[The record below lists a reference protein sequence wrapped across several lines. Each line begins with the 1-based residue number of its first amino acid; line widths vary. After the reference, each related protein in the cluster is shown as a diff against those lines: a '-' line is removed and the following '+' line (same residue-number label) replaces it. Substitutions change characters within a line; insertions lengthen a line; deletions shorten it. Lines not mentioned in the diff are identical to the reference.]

1 MERNCSLIRVSA
13 GLAVLIFGVLLSPF
27 AQARQNQG
35 TVPPNVFGSVTQGNA
50 APGTISLSIADAID
64 RALKYNLG
72 SVIATQDSRVSAA
85 EHLRAL
91 SELLPKINATVSETY
106 QQIDLAAFGFTSFPG
121 VAPVVGPFT
130 VADARAHYSQPA
142 LDMKLLHDLRAASE
156 RLTASNLA
164 QQDVREF
171 VVLVT
176 TDLYLEAVAGASRVD
191 AAQAELKSA
200 QAVYDRAVDLKDS
213 GIIPGIDLLRSEVQ
227 LQTQQQRVLAVE
239 NGLAKQRLNLARAI
253 GLPQGQAFSQ
263 TDSFVTTSTA
273 IPPLE
278 QALVTAME
286 SRADYRR
293 AEALVRAAEESRK
306 AATSRRLPSVGF
318 YADYGAIGENPWN
331 SHGTVTIQTT
341 LLVPIYTG
349 ERTKA
354 EVMESEGMLEQRKA
368 EAANLKG
375 RIEYELRTANLD
387 IQSAAQQVRVAQQ
400 ARDLARQQLTQAQDR
415 FAAGVTNG
423 LEVTQSQ
430 DSVVA
435 SDENYISSLYALN
448 VAEASL
454 ARAMGTA
461 EKTIK
466 SFFGGK

>member
-13 GLAVLIFGVLLSPF
+13 GLVFIIFGVLLSPF
-27 AQARQNQG
+27 AQARQNQV

-50 APGTISLSIADAID
+50 APGTVSLSIADAID

-72 SVIATQDSRVSAA
+72 SVIAEQDSRISAA
-85 EHLRAL
+85 ERLRDL
-91 SELLPKINATVSETY
+91 SELLPKINVTVSETY

-121 VAPVVGPFT
+121 VATVVGPFN
-130 VADARAHYSQPA
+130 VSDARVHYSQPA
-142 LDMKLLHDLRAASE
+142 LDMKLVHDLRAASE

-191 AAQAELKSA
+191 AAQAQLKTA

-213 GIIPGIDLLRSEVQ
+213 GVIPGIDLLRSQVE

-239 NGLAKQRLNLARAI
+239 NDLAKKRLNLARAI

-263 TDSFVTTSTA
+263 KDSFVTTSAA

-278 QALVTAME
+278 EALVTAME
-286 SRADYRR
+286 SRPDYRR
-293 AEALVRAAEESRK
+293 AQALVRAAEESRK
-306 AATSRRLPSVGF
+306 AAISRRLPSVGF
-318 YADYGAIGENPWN
+318 NADYGDIGQNPLN

-354 EVMESEGMLEQRKA
+354 EVMESESLLEQRKA
-368 EAANLKG
+368 EAADLKG

-423 LEVTQSQ
+423 LEVTQAQ
-430 DSVVA
+430 DAVVG
-435 SDENYISSLYALN
+435 SDENYISSLYSLN